1 MNSAIKLE
9 KANKKIRKKVSRPDG
24 SRIRIARRGSV
35 ELVSQASQSL
45 TCCLDSKDR
54 YEGPSK
60 TFN

>member
-1 MNSAIKLE
+1 MNNALKLK
-9 KANKKIRKKVSRPDG
+9 KANKKIRKKVSRPDESG
-24 SRIRIARRGSV
+24 IRIACRGSV